1 MTPQPETSL
10 KKTWNILMPFVV
22 YFIAH
27 DLAQVLLAYLMNIS
41 LGLGESYAEY
51 IFAHTQTVNAVLN
64 ALSLLIGMAFVWPMA
79 KTEFQLAGLL
89 RKKPGENTSQAAPQ
103 RASKAKFRAI
113 NQAIP
118 GTSAFAAYILL
129 AIFAITLAMGTN
141 LLLLLTGIAERSASY
156 QDIASRQF
164 GVAFAAGIIIY
175 GILSP
180 LAEEIVFRGLI
191 YNRMKRYFNPGLSII
206 VCGIL
211 FGGYH
216 GNLVQ
221 GIYGCIL
228 GIAITFSYELFQT
241 FTAPVL
247 FHSLANLSV
256 FMTAYSSQG
265 LTGMATMLN
274 CLIFLTISLISFFLM
289 WKLKKY
295 T

>member
-1 MTPQPETSL
+1 MTPQPESSL

-27 DLAQVLLAYLMNIS
+27 DLAQVLLAFLMNMS
-41 LGLGESYAEY
+41 LGLGGSYAEY
-51 IFAHTQTVNAVLN
+51 ILARTQTVNAVLN

-79 KTEFQLAGLL
+79 KTEFRFAGLRREGL
-89 RKKPGENTSQAAPQ
+89 QAARQ
-103 RASKAKFRAI
+103 ASSRTNTI
-113 NQAIP
+113 
-118 GTSAFAAYILL
+118 AAYILL
-129 AIFAITLAMGTN
+129 AVFAITLALGTN
-141 LLLLLTGIAERSASY
+141 LLLMLTGIAGKSPSY
-156 QDIASRQF
+156 QDVATRQF
-164 GVAFAAGIIIY
+164 GVTFAAGVIIY
-175 GILSP
+175 GVLSP

-191 YNRMKRYFNPGLSII
+191 YNRMKRYFNPALSII
-206 VCGIL
+206 ICGIL

-228 GIAITFSYELFQT
+228 GIAIAFSYELFRS

-256 FMTAYSSQG
+256 FIVAYSSQG
-265 LTGMATMLN
+265 LAGMMTVLN
-274 CLIFLTISLISFFLM
+274 CLIFLTISFASLVFM
-289 WKLKKY
+289 WRLKKV

>member
-1 MTPQPETSL
+1 MTPQPESSL

-27 DLAQVLLAYLMNIS
+27 DLAQVLLAFLMNMS
-41 LGLGESYAEY
+41 LGLGGSYAEY
-51 IFAHTQTVNAVLN
+51 ILAHPQTINAVLN

-79 KTEFQLAGLL
+79 KTEFQLAKLL
-89 RKKPGENTSQAAPQ
+89 RKSPGKNASQAALQ
-103 RASKAKFRAI
+103 TTSKAKFRAL
-113 NQAIP
+113 NQATP
-118 GTSAFAAYILL
+118 GTSAFISYILL

-141 LLLLLTGIAERSASY
+141 ILLLVTGIAGRSAVY

-164 GVAFAAGIIIY
+164 GVAFGAGIVIY

-191 YNRMKRYFNPGLSII
+191 YNRMKRYFNSVLSIV

-228 GIAITFSYELFQT
+228 GIAITFSYELFGN
-241 FTAPVL
+241 FAAPVL

-274 CLIFLTISLISFFLM
+274 CFIFLTISFISLFLM
-289 WKLKKY
+289 WKQKKY

>member
-1 MTPQPETSL
+1 MTPQPESSL
-10 KKTWNILMPFVV
+10 QKTWNILMPFVV

-27 DLAQVLLAYLMNIS
+27 DLAQVLLAFFLNMS
-41 LGLGESYAEY
+41 LGLGGSYAEY
-51 IFAHTQTVNAVLN
+51 ILAHPQTVNAVLN

-79 KTEFQLAGLL
+79 KTEFQLDRLL
-89 RKKPGENTSQAAPQ
+89 RKSPGESASQAA
-103 RASKAKFRAI
+103 
-113 NQAIP
+113 
-118 GTSAFAAYILL
+118 GTSVFISYILL

-141 LLLLLTGIAERSASY
+141 ILLLLTGIAGRSAAY
-156 QDIASRQF
+156 QDIAASQF
-164 GVAFAAGIIIY
+164 GVAFAAGIVIY

-191 YNRMKRYFNPGLSII
+191 YNRMKRYFNPVLSIV

-228 GIAITFSYELFQT
+228 GIAITFSYELFGN
-241 FTAPVL
+241 FAAPVL

-256 FMTAYSSQG
+256 FLTAYSSLG
-265 LTGMATMLN
+265 LTGIATWLN
-274 CLIFLTISLISFFLM
+274 YLIFLTISLISLFFM